1 MTYNYS
7 GMSKFSNVLVTG
19 GAGYIGSVLT
29 RKLVLSKYNVKVLD
43 SLIFGHDGT
52 SDLVS
57 NNSVKLFVDDIRN
70 KKIITD
76 ILKDVDCVI
85 HLAAIVGDPLC
96 SKIPKAA
103 KQINEFAT
111 KHIIDSCKKAGVQ
124 RFIFASTCSNYGSA
138 LGTVNEDTPL
148 ESLSLYS
155 ETKVKSESNILNS
168 QAKNFEP
175 CILRF
180 ATAYGLSPRMRFDL
194 LLQEFIRDALIDKKI
209 SIFGPNHWR
218 PLVHV
223 DDIASSC
230 ITAIEKSGNISGEVY
245 NVGDNEQNYTKK
257 DLAKIVQKH
266 IPSSTVE
273 ITESTR
279 DPRSYNVSFDKIRK
293 KLNFKVS
300 KTVEDCISEI
310 LNKIKNGKLDPRDSE
325 FSNISKAIESV
336 KSFPV

>member
-1 MTYNYS
+1 
-7 GMSKFSNVLVTG
+7 MSRFSNILVIG

-43 SLIFGHDGT
+43 LLIFGRDGI

-57 NNSVKLFVDDIRN
+57 NNSVNLFVGDIRN
-70 KKIITD
+70 KKIISD
-76 ILKDVDCVI
+76 VLKEVDCVV

-103 KQINEFAT
+103 RQINELAT
-111 KHIIDSCKKAGVQ
+111 KQIVDSCKKSGVQ
-124 RFIFASTCSNYGSA
+124 RFIFASTCSNYGSS

-155 ETKVKSESNILNS
+155 ETKVKSESYVLDS
-168 QAKNFEP
+168 KEENFEP

-180 ATAYGLSPRMRFDL
+180 ATAYGISPRMRFDL
-194 LLQEFIRDALIDKKI
+194 LVQEFIRDALIDKKI

-223 DDIASSC
+223 DDIASAC
-230 ITAIEKSGNISGEVY
+230 ITAIENSSNISGEVY

-257 DLAKIVQKH
+257 HLAELVQKH
-266 IPSSTVE
+266 IPSSTIE
-273 ITESTR
+273 ITESKQ
-279 DPRSYNVSFDKIRK
+279 DLRSYKVSFDKIRNE
-293 KLNFKVS
+293 LNFKVS
-300 KTVEDCISEI
+300 KTVEDGISEI
-310 LNKIKNGKLDPRDSE
+310 LNQINNNTLDPQNGQ
-325 FSNISKAIESV
+325 FSNLCEAVERV
-336 KSFPV
+336 EAF

>member
-1 MTYNYS
+1 MTNNYS
-7 GMSKFSNVLVTG
+7 EMRKFSNILVTG

-43 SLIFGHDGT
+43 SLIFGQDGI

-57 NNSVKLFVDDIRN
+57 DNLVNLFVDDIRN
-70 KKIITD
+70 KKIIAD
-76 ILKDVDCVI
+76 VLKDVDCVI
-85 HLAAIVGDPLC
+85 HLAAIVGGPLC

-138 LGTVNEDTPL
+138 LETVNEDTPL

-155 ETKVKSESNILNS
+155 ETKVKSEFNILNH
-168 QAKNFEP
+168 QEENFEP
-175 CILRF
+175 CVLRF

-194 LLQEFIRDALIDKKI
+194 LLQEFIRDALVDKKI

-223 DDIASSC
+223 DDIASAC
-230 ITAIEKSGNISGEVY
+230 ITAIENSENISGEVY

-257 DLAKIVQKH
+257 DLAEMIRKH
-266 IPSSTVE
+266 IPSSTIE
-273 ITESTR
+273 ITESKQ
-279 DPRSYNVSFDKIRK
+279 DPRNYKVSFDKIRN
-293 KLNFKVS
+293 KLNFHVS
-300 KTVEDCISEI
+300 KTAEDGISEI
-310 LNKIKNGKLDPRDSE
+310 LNKIKDGELDPRDSE
-325 FSNISKAIESV
+325 FSNLSKAIERV
-336 KSFPV
+336 KVF

>member
-7 GMSKFSNVLVTG
+7 GMSKFSNILVTG

-29 RKLVLSKYNVKVLD
+29 RKLVSSKYNVKVLD
-43 SLIFGHDGT
+43 SLIFGQDGI

-70 KKIITD
+70 KEIITD

-155 ETKVKSESNILNS
+155 ETKIKSEFNVLNS
-168 QAKNFEP
+168 QENFFEP
-175 CILRF
+175 CVLRF

-194 LLQEFIRDALIDKKI
+194 LLQEFIRDALVDKKI

-230 ITAIEKSGNISGEVY
+230 IAAIENSGNISGEVY

-257 DLAKIVQKH
+257 DLAKMVQKH

-273 ITESTR
+273 ITKSKR
-279 DPRSYNVSFDKIRK
+279 DPRSYKVSFDKIRK

-300 KTVEDCISEI
+300 KTVEDGISEI
-310 LNKIKNGKLDPRDSE
+310 LNKIKDGELDPRYSE
-325 FSNISKAIESV
+325 FLNLSRATEKV
-336 KSFPV
+336 KVF

>member
-7 GMSKFSNVLVTG
+7 GMSRFSNILVTG

-29 RKLVLSKYNVKVLD
+29 NKLVSSNYNVKILD
-43 SLIFGHDGT
+43 SLIFGRDGI
-52 SDLVS
+52 SALVS
-57 NNSVKLFVDDIRN
+57 NNSVNLFVDDIRN
-70 KKIITD
+70 KKIIPD
-76 ILKDVDCVI
+76 VLKQVDCVI

-103 KQINEFAT
+103 RQINELAT
-111 KHIIDSCKKAGVQ
+111 KHIIDCCKKAGVQ

-155 ETKVKSESNILNS
+155 ETKVKSESYVLDS
-168 QAKNFEP
+168 KEENFEP

-180 ATAYGLSPRMRFDL
+180 ATAYGISPRMRFDL
-194 LLQEFIRDALIDKKI
+194 LVQEFIRDALIDKKI

-223 DDIASSC
+223 DDIASAC
-230 ITAIEKSGNISGEVY
+230 ITAIENSSNISGEVY

-257 DLAKIVQKH
+257 NLAELVQKH
-266 IPSSTVE
+266 IPSSTIE
-273 ITESTR
+273 ITESKQ
-279 DPRSYNVSFDKIRK
+279 DLRSYKVSFDKIRNE
-293 KLNFKVS
+293 LNFKVS
-300 KTVEDCISEI
+300 KTVEDGISEI
-310 LNKIKNGKLDPRDSE
+310 LNQINNNTLDPQNSQ
-325 FSNISKAIESV
+325 FSNLCEAVERV
-336 KSFPV
+336 EAF

>member
-7 GMSKFSNVLVTG
+7 GMSKFSNILVTG

-43 SLIFGHDGT
+43 SLIFGHDGI

-96 SKIPKAA
+96 SKIPMAT
-103 KQINEFAT
+103 KQINELAT
-111 KHIIDSCKKAGVQ
+111 KHIIDSCKKSGVR
-124 RFIFASTCSNYGSA
+124 RFIFASTCSNYGSS

-155 ETKVKSESNILNS
+155 ETKIKSESYILDS
-168 QAKNFEP
+168 KEENFEP
-175 CILRF
+175 CVLRF
-180 ATAYGLSPRMRFDL
+180 ATAYGISPRMRFDL
-194 LLQEFIRDALIDKKI
+194 LVQEFIRDALIDKKI

-223 DDIASSC
+223 DDIASAC
-230 ITAIEKSGNISGEVY
+230 ITAIENSSNISGEVY

-257 DLAKIVQKH
+257 NLAELVQKY
-266 IPSSTVE
+266 IPSTIE
-273 ITESTR
+273 ITESKQDLR
-279 DPRSYNVSFDKIRK
+279 NYRVSFDKIRN

-300 KTVEDCISEI
+300 KTVEDGISEI
-310 LNKIKNGKLDPRDSE
+310 LNQINNHTLNPQNSQ
-325 FSNISKAIESV
+325 FSNLAKAVERV
-336 KSFPV
+336 VDF

>member
-1 MTYNYS
+1 
-7 GMSKFSNVLVTG
+7 MSRFSNILVTG

-29 RKLVLSKYNVKVLD
+29 NKLVSSNYNVKILD
-43 SLIFGHDGT
+43 SLIFGRDGI

-57 NNSVKLFVDDIRN
+57 NNSVNLFVDDIRN
-70 KKIITD
+70 KKIIPD
-76 ILKDVDCVI
+76 VLKQVDCVI

-103 KQINEFAT
+103 RQINELAT
-111 KHIIDSCKKAGVQ
+111 KHIIDCCKKAGVQ

-155 ETKVKSESNILNS
+155 ETKVKSESYVLDS
-168 QAKNFEP
+168 KEENFEP

-180 ATAYGLSPRMRFDL
+180 ATAYGISPRMRFDL
-194 LLQEFIRDALIDKKI
+194 LVQEFIRDALIDKKI

-223 DDIASSC
+223 DDIASAC
-230 ITAIEKSGNISGEVY
+230 ITAIENSSNISGEVY

-257 DLAKIVQKH
+257 HLAELVQKH
-266 IPSSTVE
+266 IPSSTIE
-273 ITESTR
+273 ITESKQ
-279 DPRSYNVSFDKIRK
+279 DLRSYKVSFDKIRNE
-293 KLNFKVS
+293 LNFKVS
-300 KTVEDCISEI
+300 KTVEDGISEI
-310 LNKIKNGKLDPRDSE
+310 LNQINNNTLDPQNSQ
-325 FSNISKAIESV
+325 FSNLCEAVERV
-336 KSFPV
+336 EAF